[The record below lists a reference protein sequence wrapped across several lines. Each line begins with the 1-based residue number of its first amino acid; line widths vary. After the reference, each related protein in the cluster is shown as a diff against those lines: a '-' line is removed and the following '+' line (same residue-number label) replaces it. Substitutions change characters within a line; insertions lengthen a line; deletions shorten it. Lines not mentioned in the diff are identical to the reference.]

1 MIAHG
6 AGARGDAPGV
16 PAGPGMVR
24 AARRQ
29 TMSSIPHDPA
39 LDSTLSLMREGY
51 EFIWNRCRRFD
62 SDLFTARVMGRP
74 VVCIHGREAAELFY
88 DARKLE
94 RGGALPRRVVTAL
107 FGRPA
112 AVHTL
117 DDDAH
122 RR

>member
-16 PAGPGMVR
+16 PAGPGMAR

-62 SDLFTARVMGRP
+62 SGLFTARGMGRP
-74 VVCIHGREAAELFY
+74 GGCIHGRGAAGPVY
-88 DARKLE
+88 DARKL
-94 RGGALPRRVVTAL
+94 RPGGGAPPP
-107 FGRPA
+107 G
-112 AVHTL
+112 
-117 DDDAH
+117 
-122 RR
+122 